1 MNLISLLHNNFEQYI
16 KDQYVV
22 INSDEIS
29 MKMPTIHIIGMNDF
43 QETLNEYLNY
53 RLTIVLYELI

>member
-43 QETLNEYLNY
+43 QETLIE
-53 RLTIVLYELI
+53 